1 MQGTTA
7 VCRVCPHP
15 SIRARPSQP
24 TRCTGRA
31 TVHIACSGCRNH
43 SAGLVALPVVPGVLH
58 GCVAASTFA
67 APIHL
72 CSSHPAAVSPE
83 PSSKMGKNAPG
94 AAKPG
99 CEYHTNS
106 LASVQHRSQATRC
119 HPARPIQTAT
129 RHRHCHWHTQPPHPP
144 IVRGCNK
151 DPGFRGRWLAQ
162 ASEGVTS
169 RRLDTT
175 SKETRRPTVTHSH
188 GDCETQGEALV
199 AIREGSCAKPVC
211 CHHTA
216 RVPWPPRQTRS
227 TRTSNASLQPP
238 SCRSKTSVPSQ
249 AARCRYRDPI
259 GVQGTHDT
267 SAIRRF

>member
-1 MQGTTA
+1 M
-7 VCRVCPHP
+7 
-15 SIRARPSQP
+15 
-24 TRCTGRA
+24 
-31 TVHIACSGCRNH
+31 
-43 SAGLVALPVVPGVLH
+43 
-58 GCVAASTFA
+58 
-67 APIHL
+67 
-72 CSSHPAAVSPE
+72 
-83 PSSKMGKNAPG
+83 
-94 AAKPG
+94 
-99 CEYHTNS
+99 
-106 LASVQHRSQATRC
+106 ASVQHRSQATRC

-211 CHHTA
+211 CHHTGEVTRVWLCGSVAVAVCMCVVCSTTLLDGVVCIAA